1 MPETN
6 LGYPAGISTGLRR
19 GAARTLRSTSN
30 TAKSPGGSG
39 HTVRLHLAAVAEGT
53 LLRRIRGATAWEF
66 RAQATFILTERAE
79 CWETLPGKDGKEPF
93 GCRTGTA
100 DLKSEQCTK
109 GNGDTEGDLHAAD
122 PESEQRTDGTGGGEN
137 DPTAADLKSEQRAKG
152 TGGCWEYRYHVEEI
166 HNSVLKFDA
175 KIIWGGERKGIFLD
189 K

>member
-1 MPETN
+1 MSFRRALAIRRVIRLKTS

-30 TAKSPGGSG
+30 TAKSPGSSG
-39 HTVRLHLAAVAEGT
+39 LTVRRHLAAVAEGT
-53 LLRRIRGATAWEF
+53 LLRRIQGATAWEF

-100 DLKSEQCTK
+100 DLKYEQCAK
-109 GNGDTEGDLHAAD
+109 GKGDTEGDLHAAD
-122 PESEQRTDGTGGGEN
+122 
-137 DPTAADLKSEQRAKG
+137 LKSEQCAKG
-152 TGGCWEYRYHVEEI
+152 TGGCREYRYHVEEI
-166 HNSVLKFDA
+166 HNCVLKFDA